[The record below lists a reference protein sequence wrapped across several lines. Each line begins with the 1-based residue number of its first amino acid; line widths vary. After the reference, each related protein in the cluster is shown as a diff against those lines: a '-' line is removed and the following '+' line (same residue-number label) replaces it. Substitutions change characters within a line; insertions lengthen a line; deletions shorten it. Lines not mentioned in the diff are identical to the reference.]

1 MMRGLVATPMENLD
15 QFMSGEI
22 TNHLFEERRIPF
34 SGLDLA
40 ALNIQRGRDHGL
52 RPYNEYRV
60 ACNLQRAKSFDDL
73 SKEISGD
80 VIKRL
85 KQVYDSVEDIDLFSG
100 GLSETPLQGALVGP
114 TFACII
120 GIQFQ
125 KLKKCDRFWYEN
137 SDANIRFSEAQV
149 TEIRK
154 MTLAKVIC
162 SNCDVVGD
170 IQKSAF
176 DQPHEFL

>member
-1 MMRGLVATPMENLD
+1 MPLLLFTPNSELNPVTIFPIFQKKEQNLKNPNFIFLIFVRCECEKKKETNKSYFQVMRGLGATPMENQD

-60 ACNLQRAKSFDDL
+60 ACNLGRAGSFDDL
-73 SKEISGD
+73 SKEISVD

-85 KQVYDSVEDIDLFSG
+85 KQVKQHLCC
-100 GLSETPLQGALVGP
+100 P
-114 TFACII
+114 
-120 GIQFQ
+120 
-125 KLKKCDRFWYEN
+125 
-137 SDANIRFSEAQV
+137 
-149 TEIRK
+149 
-154 MTLAKVIC
+154 
-162 SNCDVVGD
+162 
-170 IQKSAF
+170 
-176 DQPHEFL
+176 

>member
-1 MMRGLVATPMENLD
+1 MRGLGATPMENQD

-60 ACNLQRAKSFDDL
+60 ACNLGRAGSFDDL
-73 SKEISGD
+73 SKEISVD

-85 KQVYDSVEDIDLFSG
+85 KQVRSQQHFRCPSLT
-100 GLSETPLQGALVGP
+100 LSPSLKSQDHIYHDFFATYHVHILEPIFLLQVS
-114 TFACII
+114 
-120 GIQFQ
+120 
-125 KLKKCDRFWYEN
+125 N
-137 SDANIRFSEAQV
+137 S
-149 TEIRK
+149 
-154 MTLAKVIC
+154 
-162 SNCDVVGD
+162 
-170 IQKSAF
+170 
-176 DQPHEFL
+176 